1 VSEHSL
7 LGASGAHR
15 WLACPGSFNL
25 TRQAPARP
33 SSIYAARGTLAHTY
47 IEEAITDHQINDTP
61 LVIPETEAGSL
72 RQVEQHVI
80 EVDEDFVAGVNL
92 MLDYVGQQ
100 IARGRFVR
108 AEFRV
113 ALDAY
118 FADTDFKPPVRMFG
132 RVDAAFHDKA
142 ELEIVDFKN
151 GVGILVDPKD
161 NAQML
166 FYAAG
171 VLVELDDPD
180 RDPIERVTLTV
191 VQPHAR
197 TPEKIRS
204 VTLDVLDVVMWVDDV
219 LIPGVQRAAAPD
231 APLVPGPWCRFCPAS
246 FACPELYQKAVAVAQ
261 RDFSDDGISL
271 PSDPAVLGK
280 WLTIADQAET
290 WIKALRAFAV
300 EQLEKQVRVPG
311 WTLGPTR
318 PVRRWADEKRTGG
331 LVLQN
336 GFTLDEAYDVS
347 LRSPAQIEKLMK
359 ARRKEDLWRRTFAP
373 LVESHSSGV
382 KLVPNDIASDFPEEG

>member
-1 VSEHSL
+1 
-7 LGASGAHR
+7 
-15 WLACPGSFNL
+15 
-25 TRQAPARP
+25 
-33 SSIYAARGTLAHTY
+33 
-47 IEEAITDHQINDTP
+47 
-61 LVIPETEAGSL
+61 
-72 RQVEQHVI
+72 
-80 EVDEDFVAGVNL
+80 
-92 MLDYVGQQ
+92 
-100 IARGRFVR
+100 
-108 AEFRV
+108 
-113 ALDAY
+113 
-118 FADTDFKPPVRMFG
+118 
-132 RVDAAFHDKA
+132 
-142 ELEIVDFKN
+142 
-151 GVGILVDPKD
+151 
-161 NAQML
+161 
-166 FYAAG
+166 
-171 VLVELDDPD
+171 
-180 RDPIERVTLTV
+180 
-191 VQPHAR
+191 
-197 TPEKIRS
+197 
-204 VTLDVLDVVMWVDDV
+204 
-219 LIPGVQRAAAPD
+219 
-231 APLVPGPWCRFCPAS
+231 
-246 FACPELYQKAVAVAQ
+246 VAQ